1 MKLSQERN
9 VRSLAK
15 NTLGS
20 TRVGRAMRLPGP
32 VWSSGWEDILRIEIV
47 EERRPKR
54 YVAP

>member
-1 MKLSQERN
+1 MKLSEERN

-15 NTLGS
+15 ITLGS
-20 TRVGRAMRLPGP
+20 TRVGRAMRLPGT